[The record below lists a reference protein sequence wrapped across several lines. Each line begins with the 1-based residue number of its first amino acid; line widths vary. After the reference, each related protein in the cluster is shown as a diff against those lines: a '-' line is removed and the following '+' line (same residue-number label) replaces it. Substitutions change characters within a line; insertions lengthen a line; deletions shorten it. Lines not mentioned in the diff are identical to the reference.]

1 VIEDKQLY
9 IMLGEIKANQETQ
22 LKMLQEIK
30 EESRKTEERVSWM
43 ETKINY
49 AAGAVA
55 FAVFLFQALWTYFTR
70 TGRA

>member
-1 VIEDKQLY
+1 MEDKQLY

-22 LKMLQEIK
+22 LNVLQDIK
-30 EESRKTEERVSWM
+30 EEQRRTDKRVSWM

-55 FAVFLFQALWTYFTR
+55 LAVFTFQAIWTYFTR
-70 TGRA
+70 TGKA